1 MKVYKS
7 KEDTLCIQG
16 KELIK
21 FEVEVKSKNKELT
34 DSAFDGAYDT
44 MILGYRFPGMEASKQ
59 IFYGSKLSIATL
71 LCSMMENM
79 LLRNVITEAELK
91 NAVSI
96 VIKQVRK
103 SEKNARKNNK

>member
-34 DSAFDGAYDT
+34 DSAFNGD
-44 MILGYRFPGMEASKQ
+44 
-59 IFYGSKLSIATL
+59 
-71 LCSMMENM
+71 
-79 LLRNVITEAELK
+79 
-91 NAVSI
+91 
-96 VIKQVRK
+96 
-103 SEKNARKNNK
+103 

>member
-16 KELIK
+16 KEMIK
-21 FEVEVKSKNKELT
+21 FNVESDYKGREIV
-34 DSAFDGAYDT
+34 DSTFDGAYDT

-59 IFYGSKLSIATL
+59 IFYGSKLAIATL

-79 LLRNVITEAELK
+79 LLRNLITEAELK
-91 NAVSI
+91 NAVNI